1 MPEIRQMSLLKE
13 KKIKNILTIKNLLL
27 AFIVLCPILDISSFL
42 FRKCFNTSISI
53 STILR
58 PIIPIIAA
66 IYIFIK
72 EKNKKPI
79 LIMGVVYIT
88 YAICHLYVFYRIK
101 TACAYGN
108 EIRELQY
115 IINYTFMVMN
125 LIIYWEFFALKNRDD
140 EVKDEEKGRAVFKL
154 RKCALVA
161 LTVYIVSMFISILTK
176 TASYTYEETMTG
188 YKGWF
193 ESGNSIGTI
202 MLLLL
207 CVVLPMLSKKYE
219 AKYRIWT
226 LMVTILTGVY
236 LSTLLGTRVGLFGFL
251 FIIIMF
257 MIFSIIHSL
266 AKKNKI
272 NKKVILASVI
282 VIFVVGVVVT
292 IFGSKTLER
301 RKQLKNNEDLIYD
314 PILQTTAH
322 VTGDIMQIVL
332 DIKNG
337 KIDKSY
343 MSEDMQQ
350 AYIKLYEIANN
361 NNISNTNMRIL
372 QFIYQSE
379 LVKIQNNIPILLFGN
394 GYMTHFYEMIFEME
408 VPAFLYNFGFVGF
421 FIYFVPFLLIAVYG
435 VYVAIK
441 NITKIEVEGL
451 MAILGIWFA
460 IIVSF
465 VSGYTFFNSSSMM
478 VIVLL
483 TILVINTVKDID
495 DEKIKIYNPKTYQ
508 ERK

>member
-13 KKIKNILTIKNLLL
+13 KKIKNILTIENLLL

-79 LIMGVVYIT
+79 LIMGAVYIT

-140 EVKDEEKGRAVFKL
+140 EVKDEEKGRTVFKL

-226 LMVTILTGVY
+226 LMITILTGVY

-251 FIIIMF
+251 FVIIMF

-272 NKKVILASVI
+272 NKKIILASVI
-282 VIFVVGVVVT
+282 VIFVV
-292 IFGSKTLER
+292 
-301 RKQLKNNEDLIYD
+301 D
-314 PILQTTAH
+314 
-322 VTGDIMQIVL
+322 
-332 DIKNG
+332 
-337 KIDKSY
+337 
-343 MSEDMQQ
+343 MSLRE
-350 AYIKLYEIANN
+350 YE
-361 NNISNTNMRIL
+361 L
-372 QFIYQSE
+372 
-379 LVKIQNNIPILLFGN
+379 LVYLIQNQGIALSRDKILNNVWNYDYYGDSRTIDSHIKKIRHKLGKKGKYIETIRGI
-394 GYMTHFYEMIFEME
+394 GYKFE
-408 VPAFLYNFGFVGF
+408 
-421 FIYFVPFLLIAVYG
+421 
-435 VYVAIK
+435 IK
-441 NITKIEVEGL
+441 
-451 MAILGIWFA
+451 
-460 IIVSF
+460 
-465 VSGYTFFNSSSMM
+465 
-478 VIVLL
+478 
-483 TILVINTVKDID
+483 
-495 DEKIKIYNPKTYQ
+495 
-508 ERK
+508 